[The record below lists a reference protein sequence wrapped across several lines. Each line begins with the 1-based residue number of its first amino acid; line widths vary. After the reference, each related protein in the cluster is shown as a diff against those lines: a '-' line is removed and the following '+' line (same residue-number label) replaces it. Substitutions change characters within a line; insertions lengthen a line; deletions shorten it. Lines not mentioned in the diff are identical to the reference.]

1 MGSEMQE
8 RIARAIYEGRNGRGC
23 APWGRVA
30 GAHKAPYFSDALAA
44 MRAMREPTRAMIDA
58 AYAAHDAYEA
68 SDPPA
73 AWCGLSS
80 AFKAMLDAEIKK
92 AEEG

>member
-44 MRAMREPTRAMIDA
+44 MRAMRDPTEGAVAYGKQECSNVHDIDA
-58 AYAAHDAYEA
+58 EGIEEA
-68 SDPPA
+68 WRD
-73 AWCGLSS
+73 
-80 AFKAMLDAEIKK
+80 MMDYEIKK

>member
-1 MGSEMQE
+1 MGSEMQ
-8 RIARAIYEGRNGRGC
+8 A
-23 APWGRVA
+23 RVA
-30 GAHKAPYFSDALAA
+30 AALMKEDPVVIGTLTEHELGELALAA